1 MTSDEAAQ
9 TEARGDLVLRF
20 LASIGRPAEAQAY
33 LELFRAERPESFAI
47 IAVGD
52 SNLDPA
58 VDALVTDFRFLSELG
73 LEPVVVFGLV
83 SPERSR
89 AQAEAIAARLRP
101 AVRCVVVDPDHAAES
116 CRAGDIPLIPSLP
129 GARTEQRFDALA
141 QLATRLGSRKL
152 VFLGRR
158 SGLQPKGKPALS
170 LVDLTT
176 ELDDLTAPG
185 VLPARQSA
193 LLRQVGRLLD
203 AVPHRMTV
211 SVTSPLDL
219 LRELFTVKGAGTLIR
234 RGSTVRRHAT
244 YDEVDRT
251 RLEALIERA
260 FARDLAPA
268 FFDRPALSIYVADDY
283 RGAAVMTPTE
293 LGPYLSK
300 FAVDVAARGEG
311 IGRDRWQA
319 LTRDYPAFFW
329 RSRASNPITP
339 WYIQQADGMLRTDP
353 WVIFWR
359 GLAPADL
366 PAAID
371 WALSAPVDL

>member
-1 MTSDEAAQ
+1 MTTVDDAES
-9 TEARGDLVLRF
+9 RGDLVLRF
-20 LASIGRPAEAQAY
+20 LASIGKPAEAQAY

-58 VDALVTDFRFLSELG
+58 IDALITDFRFLSELG
-73 LEPVVVFGLV
+73 LEPVVAFGLV
-83 SPERSR
+83 SPERGR
-89 AQAEAIAARLRP
+89 AQAEAIAARLLP
-101 AVRCVVVDPDHAAES
+101 VARCRVVDADGASAA
-116 CRAGDIPLIPSLP
+116 CREGVIPLVPGFA
-129 GARTEQRFDALA
+129 GARTVDARFDRLA
-141 QLATRLGSRKL
+141 QLAGALGGRKL

-176 ELDDLTAPG
+176 EYDALTGAG
-185 VLPARQSA
+185 VLPARQAA
-193 LLRQVGRLLD
+193 LLRQVRRLLD

-234 RGSTVRRHAT
+234 RGSTVRRHAGFA
-244 YDEVDRT
+244 EVDRA
-251 RLEALIERA
+251 RLEELIERA
-260 FARDLAPA
+260 FGRPLSPA
-268 FFDRPALSIYVADDY
+268 FFERPALAIYIADDY
-283 RGAAVMTPTE
+283 RGAAVVTPTE

-311 IGRDRWQA
+311 IGRDLWQA

-329 RSRASNPITP
+329 RSRAANPITP
-339 WYIQQADGMLRTDP
+339 WYVQQCDGMLRTDP
-353 WVIFWR
+353 WIIFWR

-366 PAAID
+366 PAAITR
-371 WALSAPVDL
+371 AQSAPVDL

>member
-1 MTSDEAAQ
+1 MSVVDDAEAK
-9 TEARGDLVLRF
+9 GDLVLRF
-20 LASIGRPAEAQAY
+20 LASIGKPAEAQAY

-52 SNLDPA
+52 SNLEPA
-58 VDALVTDFRFLSELG
+58 ADALVTDFRFLSELG

-83 SPERSR
+83 SPERGR
-89 AQAEAIAARLRP
+89 GQAEAIAARLLP
-101 AVRCVVVDPDHAAES
+101 AVRCAVVDADGAAEA
-116 CRAGDIPLIPSLP
+116 CRLGVIPLVPGFS
-129 GARTEQRFDALA
+129 GARTVDARFERLA
-141 QLATRLGSRKL
+141 QLAASLGSRKL
-152 VFLGRR
+152 VFIGRR

-176 ELDDLTAPG
+176 EYDALTGAG
-185 VLPARQSA
+185 VLPARQA
-193 LLRQVGRLLD
+193 ELLRQVRRMID

-234 RGSTVRRHAT
+234 RGSLVHRHPSFA
-244 YDEVDRT
+244 DLDRT
-251 RLEALIERA
+251 RLEELIERA
-260 FARDLAPA
+260 FGRPLSPV

-311 IGRDRWQA
+311 IGRDLWQA

-329 RSRASNPITP
+329 RSRATNPITP
-339 WYIQQADGMLRTDP
+339 WYVQQCDGMLRTDP
-353 WVIFWR
+353 WIIFWR
-359 GLAPADL
+359 GLSPTDL
-366 PAAID
+366 PAAIT
-371 WALSAPVDL
+371 WAQSAPVDL